1 MPILLFL
8 PLNEEKFRTQND
20 ICKCSRI
27 SKIKKKKII
36 HKYSL
41 SLLSIS
47 ARCDQLDNPGTAQ
60 QLKIQQLNAMS
71 KHTQCN
77 STAVGSTEM
86 GQIKMQSI

>member
-1 MPILLFL
+1 MFTLYQEFPFKLFYRFHSNSGSL
-8 PLNEEKFRTQND
+8 QEKT
-20 ICKCSRI
+20 
-27 SKIKKKKII
+27 
-36 HKYSL
+36 
-41 SLLSIS
+41 
-47 ARCDQLDNPGTAQ
+47 GTAQ